1 VVPTLRRYQR
11 AWLAA
16 DLVAGLTLVAIAVPE
31 QMATARLGNM
41 PTATGL
47 YAFIAG
53 AVVFALIGSN
63 AHMSVG
69 GDSTI
74 TPIFAAGV
82 AVIAAPGSPDYT
94 HLVVAVAL
102 AAGVLLVVG
111 GLLRLG
117 WLADFLPLPVVTGVL
132 AGIAIQI
139 FVRQLP
145 AVFGVPGGGTTTI
158 GRLKVLFD
166 QRDDFNGWT
175 VAIALAVLAILVVTE
190 RINRRIPGALIALI
204 GSTAAVAAFGLE
216 QHGVPVIGH
225 IHAGVPHVGLP
236 NVGLKDLRKLTATV
250 LTVAFLCVVQIAATA
265 RSGRTDDEPADELN
279 RDLVAVGAGSVAS
292 GLVGS
297 FAVNASPPR
306 TAIVEE
312 SGGRTQATSL
322 VAAVGVVVVLAVAG
336 LLKDLPD
343 ATLGAI
349 LIFVS
354 TRLFK
359 VDELRAIFRFDRFEF
374 ALAVITIAVVGFV
387 GIEQG
392 VVVAILLALVLRTR
406 LTARPRGAVLGR
418 EPGTVHWIPVD
429 IGRPTESVPGV
440 LVYLLYA
447 GLWYGNVRFVLGRL
461 RAELDAIDHPRA
473 LIFDADGTSDIDY
486 TAARQV
492 EQFIDS
498 LKKRGIAFGVAR
510 ASHLVH
516 HDLTHSGLLQRL
528 GPDSLFPS
536 VQDAVQA
543 LGGENVSDPGG
554 Q

>member
-1 VVPTLRRYQR
+1 VLPTLRRYQR

-16 DLVAGLTLVAIAVPE
+16 DLVAGLTLVAIAIPE
-31 QMATARLGNM
+31 QMATAKLANM

-53 AVVFALIGSN
+53 AVVFALIGRN

-69 GDSTI
+69 ADSTI
-74 TPIFAAGV
+74 APIFAAGV
-82 AVIAAPGSPDYT
+82 AVVAVPGSPTYT

-102 AAGVLLVVG
+102 AAGILLVVA

-175 VAIALAVLAILVVTE
+175 FAIALAVLATVVGAE

-204 GSTAAVAAFGLE
+204 VSTAAVAAFDLE
-216 QHGVPVIGH
+216 QHGVPVLGH

-236 NVGLKDLRKLTATV
+236 SASLRELRQLTATI
-250 LTVAFLCVVQIAATA
+250 LTVGFLCVVQIAATS
-265 RSGRTDDEPADELN
+265 RSRAADQEAAGELN
-279 RDLVAVGAGSVAS
+279 RDLVAVGAGSLAS

-312 SGGRTQATSL
+312 SGGRTQVTSL
-322 VAAVGVVVVLAVAG
+322 VAAVGVVLLLTVAG

-349 LIFVS
+349 LIFVA

-359 VDELRAIFRFDRFEF
+359 VDELRRVFRFDRFEF

-406 LTARPRGAVLGR
+406 LTARPRGAVLGQ
-418 EPGTVHWIPVD
+418 EPGTVHWIPMD
-429 IGRPTESVPGV
+429 IGRPTTTVPGV
-440 LVYLLYA
+440 VVYLLYSA
-447 GLWYGNVRFVLGRL
+447 LWYGNVRFVLDRL

-492 EQFIDS
+492 AQFVDA
-498 LKKRGIAFGVAR
+498 LNQRGIAFGVAR

-516 HDLTHSGLLQRL
+516 HDLKHSGLLQHL
-528 GPDSLFPS
+528 GPDRLFPS
-536 VQDAVQA
+536 VQEAVQA
-543 LGGENVSDPGG
+543 LAPQNVTDPGER
-554 Q
+554 